1 MLMKQSRLLRVLLLS
16 SFFSILFFIMRVLN
30 QRDLEYWYLNWNLV
44 LAWLPLLFSVILVGR
59 LRRNGWSSWQNIVL
73 TMLWLGFLPNS
84 FYIITDFIHLQH
96 TLNTTLLYDVV
107 LILSFTLNGL
117 LLGYIST
124 FMVYDELKKRFS
136 TNVTNVIIGGI
147 FLACSFAI
155 YLGRYLRWNTWDV
168 IINPAGLLFDVS
180 DRFINPGAHG
190 QTFST
195 TALFFVFITGTYYIA
210 RELVTIM
217 QLKKPIR
224 DKKK

>member
-1 MLMKQSRLLRVLLLS
+1 MKQSRLLRVLLLS

-59 LRRNGWSSWQNIVL
+59 LRRSGWSTWQNIVL
-73 TMLWLGFLPNS
+73 TVLWLGFLPNS
-84 FYIITDFIHLQH
+84 FYIMTDFIHLQH
-96 TLNTTLLYDVV
+96 TLNATLLYDVV

-124 FMVYDELKKRFS
+124 FMVHNEIKKRYS
-136 TNVTNVIIGGI
+136 TNVTNAIIGGV

-210 RELVTIM
+210 RELAAIM
-217 QLKKPIR
+217 QLKKPVKA
-224 DKKK
+224 KKK

>member
-1 MLMKQSRLLRVLLLS
+1 MKQSRLLRVLLLS